1 VKWDAM
7 NIDATVI
14 GEDYTENDVELW
26 YYEDPELVSV
36 NI

>member
-1 VKWDAM
+1 M

-14 GEDYTENDVELW
+14 GEDYTENDVEIY
-26 YYEDPELVSV
+26 YYEDPELVGI